1 MSKRF
6 GQAINGVAEPRRRNS
21 HTGKITTVGSGG
33 KSLSVTN
40 ANGSQLRD
48 LIPISP
54 YGISSSPPT
63 GLMSFVIASGNSG
76 SDGMVGVYDPNRP
89 SCKPGECI
97 MYSSGGATI
106 KCTKDKVLINGMDI
120 VKEIKKLKGEE

>member
-6 GQAINGVAEPRRRNS
+6 GQAINGIAEPRKRDN
-21 HTGKITTVGSGG
+21 HIGKVTTVGDGG
-33 KSLSVTN
+33 KSLSISN

-48 LIPISP
+48 LVPISP

-89 SCKPGECI
+89 PCKPGECM

-106 KCTKDKVLINGMDI
+106 KCTGDKVLINDIDI
-120 VKEIKKLKGEE
+120 VKELKKLIG